1 MKFAQLITIAIL
13 VEAVWENL
21 KMVWKNGKLSV
32 DRVGSLVLGIAICL
46 FAKMD
51 IFSLFNI
58 PLSIAYLGSIFT
70 GIICSRGANF
80 VHDLYKKI
88 IDKKEE

>member
-21 KMVWKNGKLSV
+21 KMVWQNGKLSI
-32 DRVGSLVLGIAICL
+32 DRIGSLVLGITICL

-51 IFSLFNI
+51 IFSLLNI